1 MANKKNNAKEQK
13 EKIKKAK
20 EILEN
25 NTLNVDKTSN
35 DENNKIET
43 NEASVVDASETS
55 KTDFYE
61 DKKIQ
66 DISYKDLKTSFE
78 KGFLYLKSLQKHT
91 EDVIPYKIL
100 LMDKTLYNVK
110 DLDLEDEAFYI
121 KGEGNSYI
129 KVLFDDKDFVIKI
142 NGI

>member
-78 KGFLYLKSLQKHT
+78 KGFLYLKSLQRHT
-91 EDVIPYKIL
+91 EDVMPYKIL

-129 KVLFDDKDFVIKI
+129 KVLFDDKDFEIKI

>member
-35 DENNKIET
+35 GENNKIET